1 MNLWQKINIFFT
13 KSELKKLVFLF
24 VGMLIMALFE
34 TIGVTTIVP
43 FIAVVVSPELI
54 HENIYLV
61 QIYNFFSFQS
71 ETNFIIFLGVVLI
84 TTLLISNSFQA
95 FMVWIITYFTNM
107 QGCRLSV
114 RLLENYLERPYG
126 FFLIRN
132 TSELGKNVLTEVE
145 RVTTGIFMQSLLILS
160 KIVVA
165 LFLFLLLL
173 FVNPLI
179 AITLV
184 IFLGGIYSL
193 IFKFVKHRLHH
204 IGGATTEENFKR
216 FKIANEAFS
225 GIKEIKLHSSE
236 QEFVKRFLSP
246 AKKLAIFGSQKILIG
261 SLPRYFL
268 EVIAFGGIVAIIIFL
283 LSSSNGLDNNIIPV
297 ISLYAMVGYRLM
309 PALQQIYSSL
319 TNLKFNIPAFE
330 YLVKEFSNSNNE
342 KKEEVKQSSMV
353 FRERLQ
359 INKLNFKYQGS
370 VTPVLNKLD
379 LVIHHNTTVGI
390 VGSTGSGKT
399 TLIDIILGLHS
410 PESGDISLDGLKINN
425 QNILAWQ
432 KNIGYVPQSIYL
444 TDDTILANIAFAV
457 PGDEISI
464 EKAKKAAKMA
474 NLHEFI
480 TSLPEEY
487 ETIVGERGVR
497 LSGGQ
502 CQRIGI
508 ARALYHNPKVLILD
522 EATSSLDSLTESAIM
537 DAIRNLS
544 HKKTIVIIAHR
555 LSTLVECDIIHM
567 MANGKIIDSGTYT
580 QLIKNNT
587 EFKKMSKQF

>member
-24 VGMLIMALFE
+24 VGMLIMALLE
-34 TIGVTTIVP
+34 TIGVTAVVP

-54 HENIYLV
+54 HENSYLA

-84 TTLLISNSFQA
+84 TILLLSNSFQA

-114 RLLENYLERPYG
+114 RLLENYLQRPYG

-132 TSELGKNVLTEVE
+132 SSELGKNVLTEVE

-173 FVNPLI
+173 FVNPII
-179 AITLV
+179 AIILV
-184 IFLGGIYSL
+184 IFLGGTYSL
-193 IFKFVKHRLHH
+193 IFKFVKQRLHH

-283 LSSSNGLDNNIIPV
+283 LASSNGLDNNIIPV

-309 PALQQIYSSL
+309 PSLQQIYSSL

-353 FRERLQ
+353 FREKLQ

-379 LVIHHNTTVGI
+379 LIIHHNTTVGV

-399 TLIDIILGLHS
+399 TLIDLILGLHS

-444 TDDTILANIAFAV
+444 TDDTILANIAFGT
-457 PGDEISI
+457 PFDEIDLTQA
-464 EKAKKAAKMA
+464 EKAAKMA
-474 NLHEFI
+474 NIHNFI
-480 TSLPEEY
+480 QTLPVKY
-487 ETIVGERGVR
+487 DTLVGERGVR

-502 CQRIGI
+502 IQRIGI
-508 ARALYHNPKVLILD
+508 ARALYHDPDVLVLD
-522 EATSSLDSLTESAIM
+522 EATSSLDGLTETSIIE
-537 DAIRNLS
+537 AIRNLL
-544 HKKTIVIIAHR
+544 HEKTIILIAHR
-555 LSTLVECDIIHM
+555 ISTVKDCDTIHLMENGNIIKSGSYEYLM
-567 MANGKIIDSGTYT
+567 KNSDEFRKIA
-580 QLIKNNT
+580 
-587 EFKKMSKQF
+587 KKS